1 VRVLELQVPIA
12 DAELAADRLWSAGAQ
27 AVEEFEPN
35 DGIVCLRTVLA
46 ADHDQSADRLGPLG
60 ADWTL
65 THVDVDDEPAQT
77 WREFATPMEIS
88 PTLVI
93 APAWQPSPPAV
104 LGRLT
109 VVIEPGGAFGLGD
122 HPTTRLSA
130 AAAERLRTTGRV
142 LDVGCGTGVLAII
155 AALNGAGPVVA
166 IDIAEAAVEATVDN
180 ARRNG
185 VESMISVSTTPLDEL
200 DGHFDV
206 VLANV
211 LAPALV
217 AMAPHLRRVTSPSGS
232 LVISGVLADGYDHVV
247 RSLEPMIVA
256 RVDVLDGWAA
266 VELNHPRLNRPQLD
280 RPGRV
285 AGSPP

>member
-1 VRVLELQVPIA
+1 VRVLELRVPIA

-27 AVEEFEPN
+27 AVEEVEPD
-35 DGIVCLRTVLA
+35 DGMVCLRTVLA
-46 ADHDQSADRLGPLG
+46 ADDDQSAVRLGSLG
-60 ADWTL
+60 VDWTL
-65 THVDVDDEPAQT
+65 KHVDVDDEPAQT

-88 PTLVI
+88 PTLMI

-109 VVIEPGGAFGLGD
+109 VVIEPGSAFGLGD

-130 AAAERLRTTGRV
+130 AAAERLSPTGRV

-155 AALNGAGPVVA
+155 AALGGAASVVA
-166 IDIAEAAVEATVDN
+166 IDIAETAVEATLDN

-185 VESMISVSTTPLDEL
+185 VESVISVSTTPIGEL
-200 DGHFDV
+200 EGHFDL

-232 LVISGVLADGYDHVV
+232 LVVSGVLADGYEHVV
-247 RSLEPMIVA
+247 RSLEPMVVE

-266 VELNHPRLNRPQLD
+266 VELEHPQLEHPQLD
-280 RPGRV
+280 RPGQV
-285 AGSPP
+285 AGTPP